1 MNADKFIKSREVLVN
16 GKTFL
21 VSKIPAIDAI
31 PIYNEVAKSVAENGI
46 LGITMLPSKTIRDM
60 MSYTAL
66 VDEDGISIVPN
77 TESVFNSIFSEDF
90 GSLQTLV
97 VEMVK
102 ENFDFFVSGNL
113 LEKLVDKTKATDF
126 A

>member
-1 MNADKFIKSREVLVN
+1 M
-16 GKTFL
+16 
-21 VSKIPAIDAI
+21 DAI